1 MINNPLGKTN
11 IIGKCL
17 VIKRKNNFIRKSSK
31 SDKNVLIYVETG
43 AGKELAASKIHELSD
58 RRKKPFVAINWTNIP
73 RDLFEAELFGYKYG
87 FFTGAIKDK
96 MGFLE
101 LAEDETIFFDEI
113 GDIFLNLQAKLLRVI
128 ERR

>member
-11 IIGKCL
+11 IIGRCL

-58 RRKKPFVAINWTNIP
+58 RRKKPFVAIN
-73 RDLFEAELFGYKYG
+73 
-87 FFTGAIKDK
+87 
-96 MGFLE
+96 
-101 LAEDETIFFDEI
+101 
-113 GDIFLNLQAKLLRVI
+113 
-128 ERR
+128 